1 VQLAELTELEPM
13 TLVQVLGRMESD
25 GWLERRDDPADRRAR
40 CLYLTPKGKPLVD
53 EIWHLADL
61 TRREALAGIPKKHA
75 DLMFE
80 LLEKIQ
86 SNFTSLEPLQPTPA
100 GRVPGSW
107 GCAMQRGSPLMA
119 GGDLDTSVQSLHLN
133 RH

>member
-1 VQLAELTELEPM
+1 MQLAELTELEPM

-25 GWLERRDDPADRRAR
+25 GWLKRRDDPADRRAR

-61 TRREALAGIPKKHA
+61 ARREALAGIPKKHA

-80 LLEKIQ
+80 LLEQIQ
-86 SNFTSLEPLQPTPA
+86 SNFTSLEPLQPTLPHSFTIES
-100 GRVPGSW
+100 GRSNPFLS
-107 GCAMQRGSPLMA
+107 SPLP
-119 GGDLDTSVQSLHLN
+119 SPSLIAPH
-133 RH
+133 